1 MSAFIVSRTTMVTV
15 GAALGDKYV
24 LGAACLAYDLTIPYG
39 DRPKEVAQRN
49 KVRVSVL
56 KRWAEANRR
65 AVSSRYD
72 EETACP
78 TVPRTFAPIP
88 GDRSE
93 WTAAIKALDCLEY
106 QCAETVSPDA
116 ADVHRVD
123 RVAMLCAKAAMVG
136 NVLDSRDAFYSA
148 ARWD

>member
-1 MSAFIVSRTTMVTV
+1 MSAFIVSRETMLTL

-24 LGAACLAYDLTIPYG
+24 LGATSRAYDLTIPYG

-49 KVRVSVL
+49 KMRVSVL
-56 KRWAEANRR
+56 RRWAEANRR
-65 AVSSRYD
+65 AVSALYNEATD
-72 EETACP
+72 CP
-78 TVPRTFAPIP
+78 TIPRTFAPIP

-93 WTAAIKALDCLEY
+93 WTAAIKALDCLDY
-106 QCAETVSPDA
+106 QCSEDVPPEK

-123 RVAMLCAKAAMVG
+123 RVALACAKACMAG
-136 NVLDSRDAFYSA
+136 YIINDQDPYYAS